1 MLGLLGLLVCGS
13 IGSYRY
19 KTCNGLQKYIFLTNL
34 RHIYTISLHIPQSSA
49 TLYNSL
55 VAISGR
61 TLSNLLAKNELLL
74 LALGGSGGVE
84 DVA

>member
-1 MLGLLGLLVCGS
+1 MLGLLGLVCGS

-19 KTCNGLQKYIFLTNL
+19 KTYNGLQKYIFLTNL
-34 RHIYTISLHIPQSSA
+34 RHIHTTSLHIPQSSA

-55 VAISGR
+55 VAISGH
-61 TLSNLLAKNELLL
+61 TLSNLLAKNEVLLL
-74 LALGGSGGVE
+74 VLGGSSGVE